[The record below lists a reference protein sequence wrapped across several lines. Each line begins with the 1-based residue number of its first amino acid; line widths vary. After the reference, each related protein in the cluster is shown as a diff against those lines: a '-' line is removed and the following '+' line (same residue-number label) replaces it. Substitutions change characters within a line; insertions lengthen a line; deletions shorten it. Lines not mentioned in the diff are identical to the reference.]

1 MKLRWRALLGGIMLL
16 TGILLT
22 ACSAEPPKT
31 VTKPSIEEPDDQ
43 GQTITINPPVTP
55 KAGDPNAKYVVQTRI
70 ADFHLIDNNKG
81 LVWGV
86 THNELRLYDTHDG
99 GKTWNNISPSENVQF
114 QDKLEYGKDISFTDS
129 RHGWVVRQNLDQTA
143 TVILRT
149 SDGGQ
154 SWDVS
159 ALPSG
164 DHVSSIQYVNP
175 TTGWIMAYIKLNEQ
189 DQQKML
195 YHTTD
200 GGATWNKVAQSSGMT
215 SNKSGSGLPDQGSVA
230 GMSFSSN
237 NQGFVAIN
245 VDSRVKL
252 YKTSNLGKTWT
263 PVANSMQGCPQAKA
277 EAQQSLEGNSSSYW
291 IPVLCY
297 GDKGTK
303 YNGLFTNNTGTQ
315 WNDVPLGLSSNNT
328 SITPG
333 RTFLSDKEGWVI
345 TVNGMSRTMDGGKT
359 WTSLRGNKVLP
370 SKLKDY
376 PRSVKLRFASSSVG
390 WLLLERL
397 DDKKSLLLKTTDG
410 GANWRIL

>member
-1 MKLRWRALLGGIMLL
+1 MKLRWRALLGGVVLL

-22 ACSAEPPKT
+22 ACTAEPQKT
-31 VTKPSIEEPDDQ
+31 VTKPPIEEPDDQ
-43 GQTITINPPVTP
+43 GQTMTINPPVAP
-55 KAGDPNAKYVVQTRI
+55 KEGDPNAKYVVQTRI

-86 THNELRLYDTHDG
+86 TRNELRLYYTHDG

-149 SDGGQ
+149 ADGGQ

-175 TTGWIMAYIKLNEQ
+175 TTGWIMAYTKLNEQ

-215 SNKSGSGLPDQGSVA
+215 SYKSGSGLPDQGSVA

-245 VDSRVKL
+245 LDSRVKL
-252 YKTSNLGKTWT
+252 YKTPNQGKTWT
-263 PVANSMQGCPQAKA
+263 PVANSLQGCPQAKA

-291 IPVLCY
+291 IPILCY

-315 WNDVPLGLSSNNT
+315 WNNVPLGLSSNSN

-345 TVNGMSRTMDGGKT
+345 TENGMSRTMDGGKT
-359 WTSLRGNKVLP
+359 WISLKGNKVLP

-410 GANWRIL
+410 GLNWKIL

>member
-1 MKLRWRALLGGIMLL
+1 MKLRWRALLGGTMLL

-22 ACSAEPPKT
+22 ACSSEAPNT
-31 VTKPSIEEPDDQ
+31 VISPLVEEPDDQ

-55 KAGDPNAKYVVQTRI
+55 KVGNSNANYVVQTQI

-86 THNELRLYDTHDG
+86 THNELRLYYTHDG

-129 RHGWVVRQNLDQTA
+129 LHGWVVRQNLDKTA

-149 SDGGQ
+149 ADGGQ

-159 ALPSG
+159 ALPNG

-175 TTGWIMAYIKLNEQ
+175 STGWIMAYVNLNEQ
-189 DQQKML
+189 DQQKVL

-200 GGATWNKVAQSSGMT
+200 GGATWKKVAQSSRMI
-215 SNKSGSGLPDQGSVA
+215 SSKSGSGLPDQGSMV
-230 GMSFSSN
+230 GMGFSSG

-245 VDSRVKL
+245 LDSSVKL
-252 YKTSNLGKTWT
+252 FKTSNQGKTWT
-263 PVANSMQGCPQAKA
+263 PVLHRIQGCPQAQA
-277 EAQQSLEGNSSSYW
+277 DAQQSFKDSGSSYW
-291 IPVLCY
+291 IPVLCS
-297 GDKGTK
+297 GDNGTK
-303 YNGLFTNNTGTQ
+303 YSGLFTTDTGAQ
-315 WNDVPLGLSSNNT
+315 WSSVSLGLSSKSN
-328 SITPG
+328 SIIPG
-333 RTFLSDKEGWVI
+333 RTFLNEKEGWII
-345 TVNGMSRTMDGGKT
+345 TQTGMSRTADGGKT
-359 WTSLRGNKVLP
+359 WTSLADNNVLS

-376 PRSVKLRFASSSVG
+376 PRTVKLRFASSTVG

>member
-22 ACSAEPPKT
+22 ACSSEPPKT
-31 VTKPSIEEPDDQ
+31 VTKPPVEEPDDQ
-43 GQTITINPPVTP
+43 GQTITINPPLTP
-55 KAGDPNAKYVVQTRI
+55 QVGDPNAKYVVQTRI

-86 THNELRLYDTHDG
+86 TRNELRLYYTHDG
-99 GKTWNNISPSENVQF
+99 GETWNNISPSENVQF

-129 RHGWVVRQNLDQTA
+129 RHGWVVRQNLDKTA

-159 ALPSG
+159 ALPNG
-164 DHVSSIQYVNP
+164 EYVNSIQYVNP
-175 TTGWIMAYIKLNEQ
+175 STGWIMAYVNLNKR
-189 DQQKML
+189 DQQKLL

-200 GGATWNKVAQSSGMT
+200 GGATWKKVAQSYVMT
-215 SNKSGSGLPDQGSVA
+215 SGASGSGLPDQGHVA
-230 GMSFSSN
+230 GMSFSSG

-245 VDSRVKL
+245 LDSSVKL
-252 YKTSNLGKTWT
+252 YRTLNQGKTWT
-263 PVANSMQGCPQAKA
+263 PAVHRLQGCPQVQA
-277 EAQQSLEGNSSSYW
+277 EAQQSLQGSSSSYW
-291 IPVLCY
+291 VPVLCY
-297 GDKGTK
+297 GDSSTK
-303 YNGLFTNNTGTQ
+303 YSGLFTADAGTQ
-315 WNDVPLGLSSNNT
+315 WNAVSLGLSSKSN
-328 SITPG
+328 SIIPG
-333 RTFLSDKEGWVI
+333 RTFLNEKEGWII
-345 TVNGMSRTMDGGKT
+345 TQTGMSRTLDGGKT
-359 WTSLRGNKVLP
+359 WTSLTGSKVLA

-376 PRSVKLRFASSSVG
+376 PRSVKLRFVSSSVG

>member
-22 ACSAEPPKT
+22 ACSSEPPKT
-31 VTKPSIEEPDDQ
+31 VTKPPVEEPDDQ
-43 GQTITINPPVTP
+43 GQTITINPPLTP
-55 KAGDPNAKYVVQTRI
+55 QVGDPNAKYVVQTRI

-86 THNELRLYDTHDG
+86 TRNELRLYYTHDG

-129 RHGWVVRQNLDQTA
+129 RHGWVVRQNLDKTA

-149 SDGGQ
+149 ADGGQ

-159 ALPSG
+159 ALPNG
-164 DHVSSIQYVNP
+164 EYVSSIQYVNP
-175 TTGWIMAYIKLNEQ
+175 STGWIMAYVNLNER
-189 DQQKML
+189 DQQKLL

-200 GGATWNKVAQSSGMT
+200 GGATWKKVAQSSGML
-215 SNKSGSGLPDQGSVA
+215 SGVSGSGLPDQGSVA
-230 GMSFSSN
+230 GMSFSSG
-237 NQGFVAIN
+237 NQGFIAIN
-245 VDSRVKL
+245 LDSSVKL
-252 YKTSNLGKTWT
+252 YRTLNQGKTWT
-263 PVANSMQGCPQAKA
+263 PAVHRLQGCPQVQA
-277 EAQQSLEGNSSSYW
+277 EAQQSLQGSSSSYW
-291 IPVLCY
+291 VPVLCY
-297 GDKGTK
+297 GDNSTK
-303 YNGLFTNNTGTQ
+303 YSGLFTADAGTQ
-315 WNDVPLGLSSNNT
+315 WNAVSLGLSSKSK
-328 SITPG
+328 SIIPG
-333 RTFLSDKEGWVI
+333 RTFLNEKEGWII
-345 TVNGMSRTMDGGKT
+345 TQTGMSRTLDGGKT
-359 WTSLRGNKVLP
+359 WTSLTGNKVLA

-376 PRSVKLRFASSSVG
+376 PRSVKLRFVSSSVG

>member
-1 MKLRWRALLGGIMLL
+1 MKLRWRALLGGAVLL

-22 ACSAEPPKT
+22 ACSTEIPKT
-31 VTKPSIEEPDDQ
+31 VTKPPIEEPDDQ
-43 GQTITINPPVTP
+43 GQTITINPPITP

-70 ADFHLIDNNKG
+70 ANFHLIDNNKG

-86 THNELRLYDTHDG
+86 TRNELRLYDTHDG

-149 SDGGQ
+149 ADGGQ

-164 DHVSSIQYVNP
+164 AHVSSIQYVNP
-175 TTGWIMAYIKLNEQ
+175 TTGWIMAYTKLNER

-215 SNKSGSGLPDQGSVA
+215 SSKSGSGLPDQGSMA
-230 GMSFSSN
+230 GMSFSLD

-245 VDSRVKL
+245 MDSKVKL
-252 YKTSNLGKTWT
+252 YKTTNQGKTWT
-263 PVANSMQGCPQAKA
+263 PVANSMQGCPQSKA
-277 EAQQSLEGNSSSYW
+277 EAQQSLEGNSSSFW

-297 GDKGTK
+297 GDKGVK
-303 YNGLFTNNTGTQ
+303 YSGLFTNNTGTQ
-315 WNDVPLGLSSNNT
+315 WNDVFLGLSSNSS

-333 RTFLSDKEGWVI
+333 RTFLSDKEGWVL
-345 TVNGMSRTMDGGKT
+345 TDNGMSRTMDGGKT
-359 WTSLRGNKVLP
+359 WISLKGNKVLP

-410 GANWRIL
+410 GVNWKIL